1 MGKITWR
8 ERLAIS
14 PHLRSLNNWPVIDQ
28 NSLPA
33 GKRQLFHQR
42 RSIVAQVL
50 VDMCVTN
57 AAERHAM
64 SPSAVSRLM
73 NRALGGQED
82 QPPALTYALVP
93 YHRLSSPIRRSPLPT
108 LTRPGGCAN
117 AFNWLLLNAPAL
129 RETLDRAIV
138 KDLRMDRDAQRLTP
152 QTFHKLFKYH
162 LNQVSWSQDTYPF
175 SQLDVAY
182 ESCRQYLHA
191 RRAHLK

>member
-64 SPSAVSRLM
+64 SPSAVSRIM

-93 YHRLSSPIRRSPLPT
+93 YHRLSSLAGALMRST
-108 LTRPGGCAN
+108 GCC
-117 AFNWLLLNAPAL
+117 
-129 RETLDRAIV
+129 
-138 KDLRMDRDAQRLTP
+138 LTP
-152 QTFHKLFKYH
+152 QRCGRRLTEPLPKIFEWIEMHNVSRRRLFTNYSSTTSTK
-162 LNQVSWSQDTYPF
+162 
-175 SQLDVAY
+175 
-182 ESCRQYLHA
+182 
-191 RRAHLK
+191 